1 MFGILPAVI
10 MQCNVLGGAFWHTEQ
25 TRRLIVSLNRLA
37 IGFLL
42 VTFAANM
49 HHFMGK
55 EMQTEF
61 LMSSQSTGGLV

>member
-1 MFGILPAVI
+1 
-10 MQCNVLGGAFWHTEQ
+10 
-25 TRRLIVSLNRLA
+25 LIVSLNRLA

-55 EMQTEF
+55 QMQTEF